1 MNLSLYIAK
10 RYLFSKKSHQVINI
24 ISGVAIAGIAL
35 ATAAMVCTLS
45 VFNGFQGVVADQFT
59 AFDPDIK
66 VTAAQGKS
74 FFTDSPE
81 IGTAANAEGIAVV
94 SFSVEDKA
102 LVEYGGKQVMVTL
115 KGVDDKFSQLTD
127 IERVLHGNGEFILQ
141 DSLNSYAVLG
151 GKIINELN
159 CGIFFTTPL
168 EVYAPNRGGKINLT
182 MPARNFKKGVL
193 LSSGLAFIV
202 NQPEYD
208 GGYILTSN
216 EFTRKMFRRKPNE
229 ATSMEIR
236 VAPGTDIEEAKEQL
250 MAILGSGYT
259 IKDRYEQQDDIYKV
273 MQIEKLIS
281 YIFLT
286 FILLVACFNIV
297 GSLSML
303 IIEKRDNMN
312 TLRSM
317 GADNKTIANI
327 FIYEG
332 IIISAA
338 GALAGI
344 VIGLA
349 LCLAQQEF
357 GFISMGSAESFVVNS
372 YPVEVHMNDILTTFV
387 TVLAVGITA
396 VWLPVRILTRKLV

>member
-81 IGTAANAEGIAVV
+81 IETAANAEGIAVV

-115 KGVDDKFSQLTD
+115 KGVDDNFSQLTD
-127 IERVLHGNGEFILQ
+127 IEKVLHGNGEFVLQ
-141 DSLNSYAVLG
+141 DSFNSYAVLG

-182 MPARNFKKGVL
+182 MPARNFKKGAL

-229 ATSMEIR
+229 ATSMEIK
-236 VAPGTDIEEAKEQL
+236 VAPGTEIEDTKERL
-250 MAILGSGYT
+250 EAILGSDYT

-357 GFISMGSAESFVVNS
+357 GFISMGSTESFVVNS
-372 YPVEVHMNDILTTFV
+372 YPVDVHMDDILTTFV

>member
-1 MNLSLYIAK
+1 MDLSLYIAK

-24 ISGVAIAGIAL
+24 ISWVAIAGIAL

-45 VFNGFQGVVADQFT
+45 VFNGFQGVVAEQFT

-66 VTAAQGKS
+66 VTAVQGKS
-74 FFTDSPE
+74 FLTDNPNIE
-81 IGTAANAEGIAVV
+81 AAAKTEGIAVV

-115 KGVDDKFSQLTD
+115 KGVDNNFKQLTD

-151 GKIINELN
+151 GKIVNELN
-159 CGIFFTTPL
+159 CGLFFTTPL
-168 EVYAPNRGGKINLT
+168 EIYAPNRGGKINLT
-182 MPARNFKKGVL
+182 MPARNFKKGML

-216 EFTRKMFRRKPNE
+216 EFARKMFRRKPNE
-229 ATSMEIR
+229 ATSLEIKLTAGADVSEVKR
-236 VAPGTDIEEAKEQL
+236 SIET
-250 MAILGSGYT
+250 ILGSDYI

-303 IIEKRDNMN
+303 IIEKRENME

-317 GADNKTIANI
+317 GADNSTVANI

-332 IIISAA
+332 IIISAI
-338 GALAGI
+338 GAVSGIIAGI
-344 VIGLA
+344 A
-349 LCLAQQEF
+349 LCLAQQRF
-357 GFISMGSAESFVVNS
+357 GFISMGNAESFVVNS
-372 YPVEVHMNDILTTFV
+372 YPVEIQAKDILTTFV
-387 TVLAVGITA
+387 TVLIVGITA
-396 VWLPVRILTRKLV
+396 VWLPVKMLTRKMV

>member
-115 KGVDDKFSQLTD
+115 KGVDDNFSQLTD
-127 IERVLHGNGEFILQ
+127 IERVLHGNGEFVLQ

-182 MPARNFKKGVL
+182 MPARNFKKGAL

-229 ATSMEIR
+229 ATSMEIK
-236 VAPGTDIEEAKEQL
+236 VAPGTEIQDTKEQL
-250 MAILGSGYT
+250 MAILGSDYT